1 MVCPQTFF
9 FGDAKFPSS
18 FSVIKPTLI
27 TTLLSTTRLELDP
40 ELFPF
45 KTGFVV
51 WLVNLNALRSSSLEA
66 KYYDFVDEEE
76 EARSSSGVLILA
88 LGCDISATLEPLL
101 KQNLCPGF
109 TFQIDPHQTP
119 NSETPPFWMRR
130 ENR

>member
-1 MVCPQTFF
+1 MDSGIHESRF
-9 FGDAKFPSS
+9 
-18 FSVIKPTLI
+18 
-27 TTLLSTTRLELDP
+27 LLSDFHASRTNFSAHHASRINPLP
-40 ELFPF
+40 P
-45 KTGFVV
+45 
-51 WLVNLNALRSSSLEA
+51 SLEA

-88 LGCDISATLEPLL
+88 LGCDISVTLEPLL

-109 TFQIDPHQTP
+109 TFQIDPHQIP